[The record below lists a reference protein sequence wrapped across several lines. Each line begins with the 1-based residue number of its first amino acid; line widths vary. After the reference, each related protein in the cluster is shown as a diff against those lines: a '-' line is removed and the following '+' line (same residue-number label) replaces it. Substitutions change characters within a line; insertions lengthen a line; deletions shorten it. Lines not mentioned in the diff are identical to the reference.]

1 MSQSMKVVMW
11 ITGVATVIAG
21 LSFVFIQATSVEIQ
35 QWSTDGPAAANN
47 FATIGLGVLLIP
59 LGFVC
64 TFIALAGWPTLAIL
78 TVLHC
83 LRPGPRATVWEQL
96 ETAKILDQIELE
108 RQWEELRA
116 GGALE
121 KIRHDR
127 ARINPPGGGLT
138 FPPRN

>member
-1 MSQSMKVVMW
+1 MSRSMKVVMW
-11 ITGVATVIAG
+11 ICGVATVVVAVGIPYVQYVTPRVDG
-21 LSFVFIQATSVEIQ
+21 WGATPEN
-35 QWSTDGPAAANN
+35 AAAH
-47 FATIGLGVLLIP
+47 FGALTFGLAFIPVIMLACLVMLI
-59 LGFVC
+59 
-64 TFIALAGWPTLAIL
+64 GWPTLAIL

-83 LRPGPRATVWEQL
+83 LRPGPRATVWERL

-108 RQWEELRA
+108 RQWEELEA